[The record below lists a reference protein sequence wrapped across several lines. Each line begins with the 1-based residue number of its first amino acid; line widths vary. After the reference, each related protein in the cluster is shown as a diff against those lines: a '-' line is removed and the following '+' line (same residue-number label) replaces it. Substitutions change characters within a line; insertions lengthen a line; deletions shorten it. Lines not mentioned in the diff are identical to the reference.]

1 MPHSQGK
8 YLKCTLFI
16 IYFANI
22 ILSLSLIRNFR
33 LGHLF
38 IRSGVAVAAPAP
50 PPAPPNYATASSLI
64 SVLTIFIMPA
74 VITEISPRQQPI
86 TARDFTG
93 SNLCH
98 TIKKRIAL
106 SQRREGNTAFSGPLS
121 NQSACWKQA
130 RPYNKVVA
138 RWPGIFAVEDHYVIV
153 CLN

>member
-1 MPHSQGK
+1 MYVIY
-8 YLKCTLFI
+8 YLFCQ
-16 IYFANI
+16 YYP
-22 ILSLSLIRNFR
+22 LSLLNSKFPTGSPIYPIRGGSR
-33 LGHLF
+33 
-38 IRSGVAVAAPAP
+38 RPCP